1 MDAEV
6 TDPDPTLSQQSER
19 QRLIE
24 GWLPLAQEANQFY
37 GWRLDGATIEQ
48 LIALAAPTLA
58 QAESVL
64 AARAILWSVYRRY
77 IA

>member
-6 TDPDPTLSQQSER
+6 TDPKLTHSQQSEQ
-19 QRLIE
+19 QRLFE
-24 GWLPLAQEANQFY
+24 GWLPLAQEANQLY
-37 GWRLDGATIEQ
+37 GWRLDGATIER
-48 LIALAAPTLA
+48 LIALAAPALA

-64 AARAILWSVYRRY
+64 AARAILWSVYHHH

>member
-6 TDPDPTLSQQSER
+6 TDPDPSLNPQSDQ

-24 GWLPLAQEANQFY
+24 GWLPLVQEANQLY
-37 GWRLDGATIEQ
+37 GWGLDGATIEQ
-48 LIALAAPTLA
+48 LIALAGPALA

-64 AARAILWSVYRRY
+64 AARAILWSVYHRH